1 MTKFKELEV
10 WQRAIDF
17 NMKLIEL
24 MKELP
29 KSELYS
35 LQDQCKR
42 ASVSISSNIAEG
54 SGRGSDKDFS
64 RFLKIAL
71 SSAYELE
78 SQLIIVETSFK
89 INTEN
94 LRVELTIIHKQLRS
108 LIFAIKPKKQIV
120 TKSQTGISP
129 LKVSQ
134 NDRREF

>member
-78 SQLIIVETSFK
+78 SQLIIVETSYQL
-89 INTEN
+89 NTEN
-94 LRVELTIIHKQLRS
+94 LRTELSIIHKQLRS
-108 LIFAIKPKKQIV
+108 LIFAIKPKKQTV
-120 TKSQTGISP
+120 SNLKKGISP